1 MFSFDASNRRKE
13 EERLRS
19 EKRLPP
25 GQSLT
30 LKFPVLHYG
39 PVPPFNPATWDL
51 RVWGEVEKETRWNW
65 DEFNCLPRTRVT
77 IDLHCVTRWSKA
89 DTLWE
94 GVAVRTLVEQGLI
107 KLKPAAQFVMQH
119 AEYGYTVNLPLAVVL
134 QDNFFFHGTVR
145 ENISITK
152 RNATLEEIIYAA
164 KLAGAEEFIQEMP
177 RGYDSLLEENAS
189 NLSGGQRQRLA
200 IARALLTNPT
210 ILVFDEATSALDP
223 ESENVIQNNLA
234 AMARG
239 RTLIIVSH
247 RLSIIHGADKI
258 LVLDKGEK
266 TAFLPHNELVKIP
279 GIYQEF
285 WQQQMGRFL

>member
-134 QDNFFFHGTVR
+134 QDNFLLATHFNGRPIEPDHGYPLRGVV
-145 ENISITK
+145 
-152 RNATLEEIIYAA
+152 
-164 KLAGAEEFIQEMP
+164 GA
-177 RGYDSLLEENAS
+177 
-189 NLSGGQRQRLA
+189 
-200 IARALLTNPT
+200 
-210 ILVFDEATSALDP
+210 
-223 ESENVIQNNLA
+223 
-234 AMARG
+234 
-239 RTLIIVSH
+239 
-247 RLSIIHGADKI
+247 
-258 LVLDKGEK
+258 
-266 TAFLPHNELVKIP
+266 IP
-279 GIYQEF
+279 GRDDIQTPYLWKGAKWLRGLEF
-285 WQQQMGRFL
+285 MSRDRLGFWEKAGYHNDADIWKEERFA